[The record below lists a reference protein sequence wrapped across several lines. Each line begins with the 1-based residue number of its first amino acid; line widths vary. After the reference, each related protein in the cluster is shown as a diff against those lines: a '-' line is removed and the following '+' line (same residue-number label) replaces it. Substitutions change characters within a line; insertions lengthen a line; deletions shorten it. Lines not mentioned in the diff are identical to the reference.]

1 MGILKLPVVLIVLF
15 VALNHLEGG
24 GKPTESRQMEK
35 RKCRAA
41 TCATQRLV
49 SFLAPSGNKLGA
61 IFSPMKVGS
70 SAYGK
75 RKKVEI
81 SKKEPLNYP
90 FRGQSPLQLLLL

>member
-1 MGILKLPVVLIVLF
+1 MGILKLPVVLFVLF

-35 RKCRAA
+35 RKCRTA

-49 SFLAPSGNKLGA
+49 NFLAPSGNKLGA
-61 IFSPMKVGS
+61 IFSPMKMGS
-70 SAYGK
+70 NTYGK

-81 SKKEPLNYP
+81 LKREPLSYLP
-90 FRGQSPLQLLLL
+90 I